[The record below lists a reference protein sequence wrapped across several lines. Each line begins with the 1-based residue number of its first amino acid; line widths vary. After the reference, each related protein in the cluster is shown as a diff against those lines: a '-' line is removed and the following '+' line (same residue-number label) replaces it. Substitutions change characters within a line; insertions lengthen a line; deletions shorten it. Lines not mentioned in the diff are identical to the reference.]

1 MNAPASP
8 GMWDAT
14 YRKFHL
20 GNEFETPHVEIS
32 TALTDHL
39 TLVSD
44 LEIKVSAGGGRGW
57 AYAEI
62 RLSAPEMREL
72 AEILKTAADRVDELE
87 QLRQQPAHQQVAA

>member
-20 GNEFETPHVEIS
+20 GNAFETPHVEIT

-39 TLVSD
+39 ILISD
-44 LEIKVSAGGGRGW
+44 LEITVRISNHAQ

-62 RLSAPEMREL
+62 RLSASEMREL

-87 QLRQQPAHQQVAA
+87 QLRHQAASQQVAA